1 MKYIAMF
8 IFLVG
13 CDWWNSW
20 YPPDNFIEE
29 IGEQIIEQET
39 TLDLDLS
46 PNTPEKKRCHS

>member
-1 MKYIAMF
+1 MF